1 MSASART
8 VCRHLWKQ
16 LRLAFPRKSKLPLAE
31 RRLSCHHYVNDSLRS
46 CHACRSVCQGLDT
59 LTATLT
65 IVITIN
71 KT

>member
-31 RRLSCHHYVNDSLRS
+31 RRLSCQHYFNDSLRS
-46 CHACRSVCQGLDT
+46 CHACSQVFVKAWKRLPRHLLLEFT
-59 LTATLT
+59 
-65 IVITIN
+65 
-71 KT
+71 

>member
-16 LRLAFPRKSKLPLAE
+16 LKLAFPRKSKLPLAE
-31 RRLSCHHYVNDSLRS
+31 RRLSCQHYVKDSLRS
-46 CHACRSVCQGLDT
+46 RHACTSVCQGLKT
-59 LTATLT
+59 LTATLA
-65 IVITIN
+65 IVIYIN